1 MENSGISTILN
12 DVFVISNGA
21 GWAVGNGG
29 VILHKATPTA
39 IDSEPNIASE
49 AYLLQNYSNPFN
61 PGTTIAFEISQ
72 PTEVRILVY
81 NLVGEQV
88 AKLAENRY
96 IVGMHQVEFTVKNLP
111 SGVFFYELK
120 TENTAKLK
128 KMVLLK

>member
-1 MENSGISTILN
+1 VENSGISTILN

-81 NLVGEQV
+81 WWVSRLQ
-88 AKLAENRY
+88 
-96 IVGMHQVEFTVKNLP
+96 NLP
-111 SGVFFYELK
+111 KIDTLSVCIRL
-120 TENTAKLK
+120 NL
-128 KMVLLK
+128 LLKICRPECFFTN